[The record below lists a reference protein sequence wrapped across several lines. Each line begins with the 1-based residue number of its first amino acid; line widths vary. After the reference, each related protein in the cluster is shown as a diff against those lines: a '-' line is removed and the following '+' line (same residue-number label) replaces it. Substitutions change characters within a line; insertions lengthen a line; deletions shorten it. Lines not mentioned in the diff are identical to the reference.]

1 MTTTNPATP
10 EASTTPDER
19 IGFAD
24 YVARQRPA
32 LLRAARAI
40 AGDADSAE
48 DLLQCALARVLPHWS
63 DIREPRA
70 ANAYTRRAMHNQ
82 HVSWCRQSWRSQERS
97 VAVVPDVNPS
107 YDSHPDA
114 DPALWQLVAALPS
127 AQRSA
132 VALRYYEGL
141 SVEEVSQALGCSP
154 GTVKSNASRGLAS
167 LRRLIA
173 DSDYE
178 HDLAV

>member
-1 MTTTNPATP
+1 MTTTSATP
-10 EASTTPDER
+10 DATATHAER

-40 AGDADSAE
+40 AGDADLAE
-48 DLLQCALARVLPHWS
+48 DLLQCALVRVLPHWS
-63 DIREPRA
+63 DIREPAA

-82 HVSWCRQSWRSQERS
+82 HVSWCRQGWRNHERS

-107 YDSHPDA
+107 YDRRPGG
-114 DPALWQLVAALPS
+114 DPVLWQLVAALPS

-141 SVEEVSQALGCSP
+141 SVNEAAQALGCSP

-173 DSDYE
+173 DGDLE

>member
-1 MTTTNPATP
+1 MTTTAATP
-10 EASTTPDER
+10 EAAIAPDER
-19 IGFAD
+19 LGFAD

-40 AGDADSAE
+40 SADANSAE
-48 DLLQCALARVLPHWS
+48 DLLQCALLRVLPHWS
-63 DIREPRA
+63 DIREPSA

-82 HVSWCRQSWRSQERS
+82 HVSWHRQSWRSQERS

-107 YDSHPDA
+107 YDSRPGT
-114 DPALWQLVAALPS
+114 DPALWQLVAALPP

-141 SVEEVSQALGCSP
+141 SVDEASRALGCSAS
-154 GTVKSNASRGLAS
+154 TLKSNTSRGLAS
-167 LRRLIA
+167 LRRSIA

-178 HDLAV
+178 PDLAG